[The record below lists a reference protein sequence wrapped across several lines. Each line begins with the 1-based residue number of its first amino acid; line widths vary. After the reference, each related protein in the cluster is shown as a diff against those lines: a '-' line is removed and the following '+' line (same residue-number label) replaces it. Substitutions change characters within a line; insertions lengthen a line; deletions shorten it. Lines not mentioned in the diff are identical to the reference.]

1 MSNSGTLFNIEH
13 GSFVD
18 GPGIRTV
25 VFFKGCLLR
34 CAWCHNPESQS
45 FLPEKM
51 VYRHLCIGCGRCKT
65 VCPSPDHCT
74 LCGKCA
80 AVCPRNAIR
89 IMGKTWTVDEVM
101 AEITE
106 DKDFYAPDG
115 GVTFSGG
122 ECLLQPAFLR
132 ELLAR
137 CRKAGIST
145 AVDTAGDVPWE
156 TLAAILPD
164 TDLFLYDI
172 KLLDSEKHRAFTGV
186 ANERILE
193 NYRRLIASGA
203 RVIVRMPVI
212 PGVNEEDAAKLPA
225 FFNENG
231 WPEQCELL
239 PYHRLGE
246 NKYPALSREGQT
258 FDVPEKTVMEELK
271 KNLEVNRPC

>member
-1 MSNSGTLFNIEH
+1 MSDSGTLFNIEH

-25 VFFKGCLLR
+25 LFFKGCHLR

-45 FLPEKM
+45 FFPEKM
-51 VYRHLCIGCGRCKT
+51 FYQHLCIGCGQCKK

-74 LCGKCA
+74 LCGRCA

-89 IMGKTWTVDEVM
+89 IMGKTWKVEEAM
-101 AEITE
+101 AEILE
-106 DKDFYAPDG
+106 DKDFYGTDG

-122 ECLLQPAFLR
+122 ECLLQPGFLKR
-132 ELLAR
+132 LLIR
-137 CRKAGIST
+137 CREEGIHT

-156 TLAAILPD
+156 ILEAILPE

-172 KLLDSEKHRAFTGV
+172 KILNDEKHVRFTGASNKV
-186 ANERILE
+186 ILE
-193 NYRRLIASGA
+193 NYRRLIAAGA

-212 PGVNEEDAAKLPA
+212 PGVNEEDARHLPA

-231 WPEQCELL
+231 WPERCELL
-239 PYHRLGE
+239 PYHKLGE
-246 NKYPALSREGQT
+246 NKYAALSRDGRV
-258 FDVPEKTVMEELK
+258 FSVPDKARMEELK